1 MYSTT
6 QDLPGAGGNGAAARL
21 RAAVALFRAGLD
33 EALATPTT
41 SLEARELGE
50 LISELTVEESRAAA
64 LKLSWIRQAEARDI
78 GKTTGAATTAA
89 WLRNAQRMGKKDS
102 YATVALARD
111 LDRTITLTARAL
123 ARGELSFRHAQV
135 IAGAIKDL
143 PKWVGLEQRVKAEE
157 YLIEESKRRNPDDV
171 RLLGRA
177 LLHYLAPEESE
188 RRLGKE
194 LDDAERAAERSRSL
208 KYAPNGIPGSETVVI
223 KLPVLEMEVLRK
235 LVEALVARDT
245 RPEPDD
251 RPLDQKRGDAFA
263 ELVAQWAQH
272 QASPNRGR
280 GRDCV
285 TVLIDLQNLMNGVG
299 YGTIDDLNPVR
310 PMPCGCQTPDAQ
322 RQAQRKTKRKAKGQ
336 AQDET
341 AKRTEGSEAGQPGSG
356 ESGPDK
362 TRPGTAEAKPA
373 NSNPSKQSDDA
384 GDTASEMAE
393 PSKQTCDTD
402 VTGDVKPRDNAGP
415 STNATAGSPS
425 QSDVDEE
432 VGDPDLTRGPGE
444 AARPADT
451 GAPHPGADPGGT
463 ADLRET
469 TGGDADDLCRSGGP
483 RTTSSRNGQPG
494 KAKLSPAPFRA
505 HDPLDAPSP
514 PGPGIAADRIPGPRE
529 PGQPPQPNTATGTR
543 PDTGTDPDAER
554 EAGTGLGSD
563 PETDTGPEDCDLGAQ
578 DDADTETQG
587 GTAGSK
593 AASDPGDPDDATDT
607 EDATDRDDLIDPDG
621 RIDPHDG
628 CSKCGGG
635 GSARIL
641 GLRGEPISV
650 ATIRR
655 MACDANI
662 IPVVLGGNGEV
673 LDVGM
678 ADRFFTEAQRRALAV
693 RDGSHCHFPECQV
706 PERRCVAHHMNPWD
720 SFGPTDLANGV
731 LLCKAHHT
739 FVHHRG
745 WQVRMGAH
753 GHPEYIPPEWV
764 DPQQK
769 VQRP

>member
-6 QDLPGAGGNGAAARL
+6 QDLPGAGGSGAAARL

-33 EALATPTT
+33 EALSTPTT
-41 SLEARELGE
+41 TLEARELGE

-64 LKLSWIRQAEARDI
+64 LKLSLVRQAEARDI
-78 GKTTGAATTAA
+78 GKTTGAASTAA

-111 LDRTITLTARAL
+111 LDRTITRTARAL
-123 ARGELSFRHAQV
+123 ARGVLSFRHAQV
-135 IAGAIKDL
+135 IAAAIKDL
-143 PKWVGLEQRVKAEE
+143 PKWVSLEQRVKAEE

-263 ELVAQWAQH
+263 ELVARWAEWE
-272 QASPNRGR
+272 ASPNRGR

-285 TVLIDLQNLMNGVG
+285 TVLIDLHNLMNGVG

-322 RQAQRKTKRKAKGQ
+322 RQAKRKTNRQAKGQ
-336 AQDET
+336 PQDET
-341 AKRTEGSEAGQPGSG
+341 AKRTAGSEAGQ
-356 ESGPDK
+356 SGPD
-362 TRPGTAEAKPA
+362 TSRRATEEANA
-373 NSNPSKQSDDA
+373 AGSK
-384 GDTASEMAE
+384 
-393 PSKQTCDTD
+393 PSKQTGN
-402 VTGDVKPRDNAGP
+402 TGGTRDAGDAEP
-415 STNATAGSPS
+415 SDNTEPSGKAEPSGNVAPAAAPGASANATAGATAQPG
-425 QSDVDEE
+425 VDEG
-432 VGDPDLTRGPGE
+432 VVDPDLADGPGE
-444 AARPADT
+444 TTRPAD
-451 GAPHPGADPGGT
+451 ASDPHTDADPG
-463 ADLRET
+463 ET
-469 TGGDADDLCRSGGP
+469 TDSREPTEAADAEDRGRPGGQRV
-483 RTTSSRNGQPG
+483 TSCRNGQPD
-494 KAKLSPAPFRA
+494 KEK
-505 HDPLDAPSP
+505 P
-514 PGPGIAADRIPGPRE
+514 PPDTTSLADRIPEPRE
-529 PGQPPQPNTATGTR
+529 PGQHPQPNTATG
-543 PDTGTDPDAER
+543 A
-554 EAGTGLGSD
+554 D

-578 DDADTETQG
+578 DDADTELDEG
-587 GTAGSK
+587 AAGPE
-593 AASDPGDPDDATDT
+593 AA
-607 EDATDRDDLIDPDG
+607 IDPY
-621 RIDPHDG
+621 DG

-706 PERRCVAHHMNPWD
+706 PERRCIAHHMNPWD
-720 SFGPTDLANGV
+720 NFGPTDLDNGV
-731 LLCKAHHT
+731 LLCKTHHT
-739 FVHHRG
+739 FVHHKG
-745 WQVRMGAH
+745 WTVRMGAH

-764 DPQQK
+764 DAQQK

>member
-6 QDLPGAGGNGAAARL
+6 QDLPGAGGSGAAARL
-21 RAAVALFRAGLD
+21 RAAVAMFRAGLD
-33 EALATPTT
+33 EALATPTGC
-41 SLEARELGE
+41 LDAGDLGE
-50 LISELTVEESRAAA
+50 LIGELTVEESRAAA
-64 LKLSWIRQAEARDI
+64 LKLSWVRQAEARDI

-89 WLRNAQRMGKKDS
+89 WLRNSQRMGKKDS

-111 LDRTITLTARAL
+111 LDRTVTLTARAL
-123 ARGELSFRHAQV
+123 ARGELSYRHAQV

-143 PKWVGLEQRVKAEE
+143 PKWISLEQRVKAEE
-157 YLIEESKRRNPDDV
+157 YLIAESKRRNPDDV

-208 KYAPNGIPGSETVVI
+208 RYAPNGTPGSETVVI
-223 KLPVLEMEVLRK
+223 KLPVLEMEQLRK
-235 LVEALVARDT
+235 IIEALVARDT

-263 ELVAQWAQH
+263 ELVARWAEWE
-272 QASPNRGR
+272 ASPNRGR

-285 TVLIDLQNLMNGVG
+285 TVLIDLKNLMNGVG

-322 RQAQRKTKRKAKGQ
+322 RQAQRKARRQAEGQ
-336 AQDET
+336 PQDENT
-341 AKRTEGSEAGQPGSG
+341 KRTEGSEAGQ
-356 ESGPDK
+356 SGPD
-362 TRPGTAEAKPA
+362 TSRRATEEVKPA
-373 NSNPSKQSDDA
+373 SSKPTKQTDDA
-384 GDTASEMAE
+384 GGARDTDPSDKTEPSDNAE
-393 PSKQTCDTD
+393 PS
-402 VTGDVKPRDNAGP
+402 A
-415 STNATAGSPS
+415 STEATAGTAS
-425 QSDVDEE
+425 QPEVDDE
-432 VGDPDLTRGPGE
+432 VSDPDLGNGPGE
-444 AARPADT
+444 TTRPADP
-451 GAPHPGADPGGT
+451 GDPHMGADL
-463 ADLRET
+463 AET
-469 TGGDADDLCRSGGP
+469 TGLHGTTGAAGPDDVRGPDAQK
-483 RTTSSRNGQPG
+483 TTTGRNGQPDRE
-494 KAKLSPAPFRA
+494 K
-505 HDPLDAPSP
+505 P
-514 PGPGIAADRIPGPRE
+514 PPDTARLADRVPEPRA
-529 PGQPPQPNTATGTR
+529 PGQHSQPNTATGTA
-543 PDTGTDPDAER
+543 PETGTDPDAGR
-554 EAGTGLGSD
+554 EAGTGLGAD
-563 PETDTGPEDCDLGAQ
+563 PETDTGPEDWDLGAQ
-578 DDADTETQG
+578 DDDDTKLQESA
-587 GTAGSK
+587 AGPE
-593 AASDPGDPDDATDT
+593 AA
-607 EDATDRDDLIDPDG
+607 
-621 RIDPHDG
+621 IDPHDG

-720 SFGPTDLANGV
+720 DFGPTDVANGV
-731 LLCKAHHT
+731 LLCKSHHT

-745 WQVRMGAH
+745 WTVRMGAH